1 MLQHHYKVILFANN
15 ISFLKIFGYFYRR
28 FRKPFTLYTISRNI
42 IIGKSLFQ
50 HFLVFLKNVRK
61 FIRVRKNVRK
71 MVSVKFYLDKEDKS
85 QYCPIHLVIRQKDLQ
100 VKVSTGEKILKKDWD
115 SKNQKALGTES
126 CHMSINKFLGF
137 LRNEVEKCFEITPH
151 GQLTDKK
158 VKDMISLL
166 VETRKQNTELKM
178 VCEESEI
185 YQKKHK
191 ITFVD
196 LFAGAGGFSEGFLQA
211 ETDTHYF
218 DFRLGSDINENCEL
232 THLARYNYQ
241 LGMDAEFLRQ
251 DITEPDF
258 LDNLMKKINKQTI
271 DVVCGGPPCQSFS
284 LAGKRKKFD
293 KKDDLFA
300 HYLNVIKVLRPKY
313 FVMENVKG
321 ILTKEGGKI
330 KDMIIQEIRS
340 IIDLKEFHQLM
351 HFVFG
356 LKKQFPERLFIIDC
370 YLQRLN
376 FEKVIDK
383 ELEQLRENYI
393 QNIENKFKL
402 LAPKIADY
410 KTSKTDIN
418 FSTIRHG
425 FNLLKRA
432 KELAYI
438 RKKVILEKNHSDL
451 DNDFFAPRFDDF
463 LESIEPNSII
473 EQIHLAFQKLIPNTQ
488 LRNEI
493 NDIILA
499 LEIFNYSFDE
509 CVQGLQDIAK
519 GQEFRAQLNEI
530 LGHIRLYNIEQPFVA
545 LAADYGV
552 PQNRERVL
560 FIGCRKDQKL
570 IKTIPA
576 TVKPEDKVTVF
587 EALYDLDFIGN
598 DEEKYNYEEI
608 DLKARYNG
616 STVKM
621 KELLKKRSINGKPN
635 NDNGKTYADWSK
647 KGRLNGRFANAKNPF
662 YVRNFDELDNV
673 LTHVVA
679 PLHNHKTSKQNED
692 VITRLSVILKTGNY
706 DEAKV
711 ELKRIG
717 LDSDKRNYNVLKAD
731 KQSPTV
737 LTIPDDYVHFSSPRS
752 LTVREM
758 ARLQSF
764 DDSFVFQ
771 GKRSTGGNKRKF
783 EVPQFTLVGNAVPPL
798 MARAVA
804 MNILENI
811 D

>member
-1 MLQHHYKVILFANN
+1 
-15 ISFLKIFGYFYRR
+15 
-28 FRKPFTLYTISRNI
+28 
-42 IIGKSLFQ
+42 
-50 HFLVFLKNVRK
+50 
-61 FIRVRKNVRK
+61 
-71 MVSVKFYLDKEDKS
+71 MVNVKFYLDKADKS
-85 QYCPIHLVIRQKDLQ
+85 KHFPIHLVLRQKNVQ
-100 VKVSTGEKILKKDWD
+100 VKVSTGEKVLKKDWD
-115 SKNQKALGTES
+115 PKNQNVKETEYT
-126 CHMSINKFLGF
+126 HKSINKFLTF
-137 LRNEVEKCFEITPH
+137 LKQEVEKHFTSAPH
-151 GQLTDKK
+151 SQFTDVK
-158 VKDMISLL
+158 VKEKILSL
-166 VETRKQNTELKM
+166 VNSRKHNTDVSM
-178 VCEESEI
+178 VCEDAPEYERM
-185 YQKKHK
+185 QKIK
-191 ITFVD
+191 FLD

-211 ETDTHYF
+211 EYGNKF
-218 DFRLGSDINENCEL
+218 YDFRLGSDINENCEL

-258 LDNLMKKINKQTI
+258 IDNLLKKVKGQTI

-300 HYLNVIKVLRPKY
+300 HYLNVIKMLRPKY

-330 KDMIIQEIRS
+330 KEMILQEIRS
-340 IIDLKEFHQLM
+340 IVDLKEFHQL
-351 HFVFG
+351 VQYVAN
-356 LKKQFPERLFIIDC
+356 LKKSNSENQFILDC

-376 FEKVIDK
+376 FEKAVDK
-383 ELEQLRENYI
+383 ELDAIRESYI
-393 QNIENKFKL
+393 QNIENKFRI

-418 FSTIRHG
+418 FATIRHG

-438 RKKVILEKNHSDL
+438 RKKVIQEKNHNDL
-451 DNDFFAPRFDDF
+451 DNDFFAPKFDDF
-463 LESIEPNSII
+463 LISIEPNNII
-473 EQIHLAFQKLIPNTQ
+473 EEVHIAFQKLNPAST
-488 LRNEI
+488 LKSEI
-493 NDIILA
+493 SDIILA
-499 LEIFNYSFDE
+499 LEIYTYSFDE
-509 CVQGLQDIAK
+509 CVQALAEIAK
-519 GQEFRAQLNEI
+519 KRKSEEKLNAILAQI
-530 LGHIRLYNIEQPFVA
+530 LLYNIDQPFVA
-545 LAADYGV
+545 LSSNYGV

-576 TVKPEDKVTVF
+576 TVSPNEKVTVF

-598 DEEKYNYEEI
+598 DDEKYNYENI
-608 DLKARYNG
+608 DLKSKYNG
-616 STVKM
+616 TTEQM
-621 KELLKKRSINGKPN
+621 KSLLKKRSIDGKPN
-635 NDNGKTYADWSK
+635 AKNGLTYAEWSK
-647 KGRLNGRFANAKNPF
+647 QGRLNRRFSNAKNPF
-662 YVRNFDELDNV
+662 YVRNSEELENV
-673 LTHVVA
+673 LTHIVA
-679 PLHNHKTSKQNED
+679 PLQNHKTSKQNDD
-692 VITRLSVILKTGNY
+692 VIKRLDVILKAGNY
-706 DEAKV
+706 NEAKE
-711 ELKRIG
+711 ELKKIG
-717 LDSDKRNYNVLKAD
+717 LTSEKRNYNVLKAEG
-731 KQSPTV
+731 QSS
-737 LTIPDDYVHFSSPRS
+737 TIMTIADDYIHYACPRA

-804 MNILENI
+804 LEILKNI